1 LDKLIDDSALKDRDR
16 PDFSSYGNKAST
28 APAYFSVHDIHA
40 YYGESYIV
48 QGVSFTVHEG
58 EILALL
64 GRNGA
69 GKTSTLRSVARVGDP
84 EVTHGEIWLDHQP
97 LHTMASHEAAQAGL
111 GLVPE
116 DRRIIQGL
124 TVEENLQLAQ
134 IAPPIGWSL
143 DRLYTLFPRLGERRS
158 QEGTTLSG
166 GEQQMLAI
174 ARALARDVKVLLLD
188 EPYEGLAPVIVDEI
202 EKTLTEIKKLGI
214 TCVIVEQNAVRAL
227 QLADRAIILDT
238 GRVVYDGTA
247 EEVLDNEA
255 LRAEYL
261 AI

>member
-1 LDKLIDDSALKDRDR
+1 MNQPFNPNA
-16 PDFSSYGNKAST
+16 NHAAT
-28 APAYFSVHDIHA
+28 APSYFSAWDIHA

-48 QGVSFTVHEG
+48 QGISFNIHEG

-69 GKTSTLRSVARVGDP
+69 GKTSTLRALARIGDP
-84 EVTHGEIWLDHQP
+84 LVTHGEIWLDHQP
-97 LHTMASHEAAQAGL
+97 LHDMSSHEASRAGL
-111 GLVPE
+111 ALVPE
-116 DRRIIQGL
+116 DRRVIPGL

-143 DRLYTLFPRLGERRS
+143 DRVYDLFPRLGERRK
-158 QEGTTLSG
+158 QEGVTLSG
-166 GEQQMLAI
+166 GEQQMLSI
-174 ARALARDVKVLLLD
+174 ARALCRDIKVLLLD

-202 EKTLTEIKKLGI
+202 EKTLNVIRDQGI
-214 TCVIVEQNAVRAL
+214 TTVLVEQNAKRAL
-227 QLADRAIILDT
+227 ALADRSIILDT
-238 GRVVYDGTA
+238 GTVVFDGA
-247 EEVLDNEA
+247 AKEVLDNEE

>member
-1 LDKLIDDSALKDRDR
+1 MNVK
-16 PDFSSYGNKAST
+16 PDFSKNANQATT
-28 APAYFSVHDIHA
+28 APAFLSVWDMHA

-48 QGVSFTVHEG
+48 QGISFNVHEG

-69 GKTSTLRSVARVGDP
+69 GKTSTLRTIARLADP
-84 EVTHGEIWLDHQP
+84 ELTHGEIWLDHQP
-97 LHTMASHEAAQAGL
+97 LHNMAAYEAAQVGI

-116 DRRIIQGL
+116 DRRIIAGL
-124 TVEENLQLAQ
+124 TVEENIQLAQ

-143 DRLYTLFPRLGERRS
+143 ERLYELFPRMGERRK
-158 QEGTTLSG
+158 QEGVTLSG

-174 ARALARDVKVLLLD
+174 ARALARDIKVLLLD

-202 EKTLTEIKKLGI
+202 EKTLMHIKEQGI
-214 TCVIVEQNAVRAL
+214 TTVIVEQNAVRAL
-227 QLADRAIILDT
+227 ELADRAVILDT
-238 GRVVYDGTA
+238 GGIVFDGTA
-247 EEVLDNEA
+247 AEVLENEE